1 MLYPWS
7 LRAGDEGLESN
18 SMTSCFGE
26 ILPNVDGVR
35 CGGSEDPA
43 SRGRWME
50 YEGLLVGMGN
60 DLL

>member
-1 MLYPWS
+1 
-7 LRAGDEGLESN
+7 
-18 SMTSCFGE
+18 MTSCFGE
-26 ILPNVDGVR
+26 ILPNVDDVR

-50 YEGLLVGMGN
+50 DEGLLVEMGN

>member
-1 MLYPWS
+1 
-7 LRAGDEGLESN
+7 
-18 SMTSCFGE
+18 MTSCFGE

-50 YEGLLVGMGN
+50 DEGLLVGMGN